1 VVIRVSELK
10 EVKEEV
16 KELREDL
23 ESYRKQIE
31 TLRNYIR
38 HLERKN
44 DLLQRDMRGG
54 QIPPH
59 QRFIV

>member
-1 VVIRVSELK
+1 MSEL
-10 EVKEEV
+10 EAVKEEV
-16 KELREDL
+16 KKLREEL
-23 ESYRKQIE
+23 ELYRKQIE
-31 TLRNYIR
+31 LLEDYIR

-59 QRFIV
+59 QRFII